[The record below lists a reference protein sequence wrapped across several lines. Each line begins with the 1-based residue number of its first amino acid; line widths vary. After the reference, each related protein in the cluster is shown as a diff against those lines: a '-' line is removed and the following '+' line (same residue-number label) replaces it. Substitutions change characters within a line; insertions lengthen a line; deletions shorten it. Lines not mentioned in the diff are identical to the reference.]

1 MKKLFALGLAVLL
14 LSGCAAAPAETTAGT
29 EPAPSVTTAPRTEPT
44 APPATAP
51 TTLPTE
57 PAVPY
62 DTFFS
67 QEIVRPVEERD
78 GRLLFDDVRI
88 YGPSD
93 DLSYIRDHDFS

>member
-1 MKKLFALGLAVLL
+1 MKKLFALVLAMLL

-57 PAVPY
+57 PVKSY
-62 DTFFS
+62 ESFFS
-67 QEIVRPVEERD
+67 EEIACPVKD
-78 GRLLFDDVRI
+78 S
-88 YGPSD
+88 YGGTLAGHASGLWPQQQGI
-93 DLSYIRDHDFS
+93 LYPGV